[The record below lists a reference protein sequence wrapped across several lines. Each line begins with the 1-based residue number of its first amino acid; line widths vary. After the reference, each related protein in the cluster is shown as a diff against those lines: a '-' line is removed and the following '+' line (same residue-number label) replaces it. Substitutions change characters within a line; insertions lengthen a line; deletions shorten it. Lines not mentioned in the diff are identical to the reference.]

1 MPEVGVDM
9 VVDGMLLFSPDSI
22 DVARSPYKWYKVEF
36 QGKEFLDSRVAW
48 HKYGE
53 KFTA

>member
-9 VVDGMLLFSPDSI
+9 VVDGVLLFSRESLN
-22 DVARSPYKWYKVEF
+22 VARSPFKWYKMEF
-36 QGKEFLDSRVAW
+36 QDEEFLNSRVAW
-48 HKYGE
+48 HKDGE